1 VRFLRRILRARAC
14 VSFCLLFF
22 SSSRDEQ
29 REQLLQSESVSFYA
43 RMCCVVSVG
52 VPLFPQLY
60 VLKKWGTDTKLQKST
75 LEKISESKEDEDN
88 NGNGPGSF

>member
-1 VRFLRRILRARAC
+1 VRAR

-22 SSSRDEQ
+22 SSSHDEQ

-75 LEKISESKEDEDN
+75 LEKISESKEDDN
-88 NGNGPGSF
+88 DGNGPGSF

>member
-1 VRFLRRILRARAC
+1 MRAC
-14 VSFCLLFF
+14 VVLCVLESLFF
-22 SSSRDEQ
+22 Q
-29 REQLLQSESVSFYA
+29 
-43 RMCCVVSVG
+43 
-52 VPLFPQLY
+52 QLY

>member
-1 VRFLRRILRARAC
+1 MSSASSFYKAKACRFMRAC
-14 VSFCLLFF
+14 VVLCVLESLFF
-22 SSSRDEQ
+22 Q
-29 REQLLQSESVSFYA
+29 
-43 RMCCVVSVG
+43 
-52 VPLFPQLY
+52 QLY

>member
-1 VRFLRRILRARAC
+1 MRAC
-14 VSFCLLFF
+14 VSFRLLFF
-22 SSSRDEQ
+22 SSSHDEQ

-43 RMCCVVSVG
+43 RMCCVSVG
-52 VPLFPQLY
+52 VPLFPTTL
-60 VLKKWGTDTKLQKST
+60 LKKWGTDTKLQKST